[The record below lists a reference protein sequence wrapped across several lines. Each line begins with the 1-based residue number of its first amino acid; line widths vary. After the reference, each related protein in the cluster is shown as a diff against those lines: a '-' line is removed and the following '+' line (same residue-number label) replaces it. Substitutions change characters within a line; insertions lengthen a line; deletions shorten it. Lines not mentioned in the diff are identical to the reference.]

1 MSAIPKIEMLWHQL
15 YDEKH
20 NDALNEFIACLNE
33 WKDSRIIKRQEPE
46 WYKDV
51 IVYSLYVD
59 HFNKDFSGLTEKLDY
74 LEYLGVNCL
83 WLLPVLD
90 SPMRD
95 AGFDIRDYSQIRHE
109 LLGLPENAAAEEKRA
124 AFAAFLSNAH
134 ERGIKVIFDIA
145 VNHTSEEHPWFV
157 EAKKGEDNP
166 YRDYY
171 IWRKDTSLYKDA
183 RIIFKGLEQ
192 SNWEKDGEWYYFHR
206 FFNFQPDLN
215 YRNPKVLTEM
225 TKNLLFW
232 IGEGVDGFRVDAIPY
247 LWKEDG
253 TNCENLPQTHTIV
266 KFFRAVTD
274 YVRPNTLLLAE
285 ACQKPAEVV
294 KYFGDGDECHAGYHF
309 PMMPQMF
316 KAIAMES
323 REPIIKTLGSNN
335 TPEIPEAAQ
344 WFTFLRCH
352 DELSLELVYVSE
364 EDRAYLHSR
373 YCHNP
378 AWDFRQGEGIS
389 ARLSELMQRNP
400 DKIALAFSVMLTLP
414 GTPIIYY
421 GDEFGKFNEE
431 GFYREKINET
441 GKDDT
446 RFLVRGKIDWQ
457 QLEDDLKNEISLP
470 AKIYERVR
478 KMVRFRKKFN
488 VFGRGSIVWI
498 DAKKPEGAVNRAILA
513 YLRNWQNRQLLIVQN
528 LSSQPQT
535 CRLKFQPE
543 IVWTDIF
550 GKQGS
555 YDETSQTLSMQPWEY
570 LWLEV

>member
-15 YDEKH
+15 YDENH

-323 REPIIKTLGSNN
+323 REPIIKTLGSNI
-335 TPEIPEAAQ
+335 TPEIPETAQ

-513 YLRNWQNRQLLIVQN
+513 YLRKWQNRQLLIVQN

>member
-15 YDEKH
+15 YDENH

-513 YLRNWQNRQLLIVQN
+513 YLRKWQNRQLLIVQN

>member
-15 YDEKH
+15 YDENH

-59 HFNKDFSGLTEKLDY
+59 LFNKDFSGLTEKLDY

-109 LLGLPENAAAEEKRA
+109 LLGLPENATAEEKRA

-157 EAKKGEDNP
+157 EANKGEDNP

-247 LWKEDG
+247 LWKENG
-253 TNCENLPQTHTIV
+253 TDCENLPQTHTIV
-266 KFFRAVTD
+266 KFIRAVVD
-274 YVRPNTLLLAE
+274 HIRPNTLLLAE

-316 KAIAMES
+316 KAIALES
-323 REPIIKTLGSNN
+323 REPIIKTLGSNI

-364 EDRAYLHSR
+364 EDRAYLHR
-373 YCHNP
+373 NYCHDP

-400 DKIALAFSVMLTLP
+400 DKIALTFSVMLTLP

-421 GDEFGKFNEE
+421 GDEFGKFNDE
-431 GFYREKINET
+431 GFYHEKINET
-441 GKDDT
+441 GLDDT

-457 QLEDDLKNEISLP
+457 QLEADLKDENSLP
-470 AKIYERVR
+470 VKVYERVR

-498 DAKKPEGAVNRAILA
+498 DAKKPEGAINQAILA
-513 YLRNWQNRQLLIVQN
+513 YIRKWQNHQLLIVQN

-550 GKQGS
+550 GNQGN
-555 YDETSQTLSMQPWEY
+555 YDETSQTLTLQPWEY